1 MPPAQKIMGEKV
13 AGAIGGHDLG
23 VALIEE
29 CEGAPCGAGIDRL
42 PQPIEDENRLIEQCI
57 HDLAVSVNLQLSAQR
72 EGCQ

>member
-29 CEGAPCGAGIDRL
+29 CEGAPCRAGIDRL
-42 PQPIEDENRLIEQCI
+42 PQPIEDENRLIE
-57 HDLAVSVNLQLSAQR
+57 
-72 EGCQ
+72 

>member
-57 HDLAVSVNLQLSAQR
+57 HDLAASVNLQLSAQR